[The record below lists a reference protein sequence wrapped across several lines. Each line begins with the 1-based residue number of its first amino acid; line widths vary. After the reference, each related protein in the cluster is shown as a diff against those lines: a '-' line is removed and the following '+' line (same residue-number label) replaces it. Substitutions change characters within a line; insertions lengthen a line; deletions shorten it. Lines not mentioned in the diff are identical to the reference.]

1 MLNTVLLIALLF
13 TLKFTFLCF
22 FLLLLFLITL
32 GRGVVLF
39 SRHRLKPSVAQ
50 AAEDNLLNIY
60 TRANHKKENTNNN
73 LSYCHITD
81 AHLIKTRLLQS
92 LDSSAAF
99 TN

>member
-1 MLNTVLLIALLF
+1 MLSTLPLIALLF

-39 SRHRLKPSVAQ
+39 SRHRLKPSVEQ

-60 TRANHKKENTNNN
+60 TRAEHKKREYKQQ
-73 LSYCHITD
+73 SF
-81 AHLIKTRLLQS
+81 LLPYNRRPP
-92 LDSSAAF
+92 D
-99 TN
+99 

>member
-1 MLNTVLLIALLF
+1 MLNTLLLIALLF

-32 GRGVVLF
+32 GVVLF
-39 SRHRLKPSVAQ
+39 SRHRLKPSVEQ

-60 TRANHKKENTNNN
+60 TRAEHKKENTNNN
-73 LSYCHITD
+73 LSYCLIAN
-81 AHLIKTRLLQS
+81 AHTIKTRLLLS
-92 LDSSAAF
+92 LDASSF